1 MTHFT
6 SKKELALISSSSMM
20 AHCMTEFVSWLNKD
34 GSSNIVLHLRV
45 LGLMVS
51 SSFLRLHLIL
61 IAVTT
66 LEKCPCTW
74 RVSYK
79 AEFPTPAWSRRFPV
93 RECRYLCKAMSAVD
107 ASFVTKGKAK
117 HCCQCLP
124 HLVHRAESTDSSA
137 FPYTYT
143 ALILGLA
150 TQKYELQLIPAG
162 FQTQCLKNIVFY
174 FFCCLLH

>member
-1 MTHFT
+1 
-6 SKKELALISSSSMM
+6 
-20 AHCMTEFVSWLNKD
+20 MTEFVSWLNKD

>member
-1 MTHFT
+1 M
-6 SKKELALISSSSMM
+6 
-20 AHCMTEFVSWLNKD
+20 
-34 GSSNIVLHLRV
+34 VLHLGV
-45 LGLMVS
+45 LGLTVS

-74 RVSYK
+74 RVSYQ
-79 AEFPTPAWSRRFPV
+79 AELPTPAWCRRFPV
-93 RECRYLCKAMSAVD
+93 RERRYLCKAMSAVD

-124 HLVHRAESTDSSA
+124 NLFHRAESTDSSA

-143 ALILGLA
+143 ALTLGLA
-150 TQKYELQLIPAG
+150 IQKYKLQLIPAG
-162 FQTQCLKNIVFY
+162 FQMQSLKNIVFY
-174 FFCCLLH
+174 FFCYLLH